1 MISPSEFA
9 RAFYTTKNV
18 IYTAQDRIGKLKAR
32 LDAANAYQ
40 DESDDDVTK
49 KDAMMAVQIAE
60 IHNAM
65 DFYCELIKIYKD
77 GGESSENVTG
87 RASQVNG

>member
-1 MISPSEFA
+1 MISPAEFA

-18 IYTAQDRIGKLKAR
+18 IDTAQDRIEKLKAR

-65 DFYCELIKIYKD
+65 DFYYELIKIYKN
-77 GGESSENVTG
+77 GGGNPCGAAVKSRPKS
-87 RASQVNG
+87 

>member
-18 IYTAQDRIGKLKAR
+18 IDTAQDRLEKLKAR

-40 DESDDDVTK
+40 DKSDDDTTK

-65 DFYCELIKIYKD
+65 DFYCELIELYKN
-77 GGESSENVTG
+77 GGENQCGTAVRNRPKS
-87 RASQVNG
+87 

>member
-18 IYTAQDRIGKLKAR
+18 IDTAQDRLEKLKAR

-40 DESDDDVTK
+40 DKSDDDTTK

-60 IHNAM
+60 IHNAI
-65 DFYCELIKIYKD
+65 DFYCELIELYKN
-77 GGESSENVTG
+77 GGENQCGAAVKNRPKS
-87 RASQVNG
+87 

>member
-1 MISPSEFA
+1 MISPETFA

-18 IYTAQDRIGKLKAR
+18 IDTAQDRLGKLKAR

-40 DESDDDVTK
+40 DESDDDTTK

-65 DFYCELIKIYKD
+65 DFYCELIELYKN
-77 GGESSENVTG
+77 GGENQCGAAVKNRPKS
-87 RASQVNG
+87 

>member
-18 IYTAQDRIGKLKAR
+18 IDTAQDRLDKLKAR

-40 DESDDDVTK
+40 DESDDDTTK

-65 DFYCELIKIYKD
+65 DFYCELIELYKK
-77 GGESSENVTG
+77 GCENQCGTAVMN
-87 RASQVNG
+87 RPKS

>member
-18 IYTAQDRIGKLKAR
+18 IDTAQDRLEKLQAR

-40 DESDDDVTK
+40 DKSDDDTTK

-65 DFYCELIKIYKD
+65 DFYCGLIKIYKN
-77 GGESSENVTG
+77 GGENQCVTAVKN
-87 RASQVNG
+87 RPKS

>member
-9 RAFYTTKNV
+9 RAFYSTKNV
-18 IYTAQDRIGKLKAR
+18 IDTAQDRLDKLKAR

-40 DESDDDVTK
+40 DESDDDTTK

-65 DFYCELIKIYKD
+65 DFYLELIELYKN
-77 GGESSENVTG
+77 GGENQCGTAVRNRPKS
-87 RASQVNG
+87 